1 MLYETNKQT
10 NEQKN
15 PKTAVFL
22 RSFMALGI
30 HFPMF
35 PSEPHW
41 RHEHHPSKNMMMFPQ
56 KKEIPNEL
64 MG

>member
-1 MLYETNKQT
+1 MLYKTNKQT
-10 NEQKN
+10 NKPPP

-35 PSEPHW
+35 SSEPHW

-56 KKEIPNEL
+56 KKKSP
-64 MG
+64 MS

>member
-1 MLYETNKQT
+1 MMLYETNKRT
-10 NEQKN
+10 KKN
-15 PKTAVFL
+15 PKNC
-22 RSFMALGI
+22 SIPLGI

-56 KKEIPNEL
+56 KKEISNEL